1 MQNANSA
8 GSKTDDEFSWSNA
21 RHLTDANAQERARL
35 NDGSTKRRHAL
46 EPALAD
52 EHGVA
57 GTDRAAGRNDEARRS
72 RRVGVGDRDAVA
84 AGARRKAAGDRHR
97 ALDRHVGYIR
107 ILAGCRDFA
116 ENEERPI

>member
-1 MQNANSA
+1 MQNASSA

-46 EPALAD
+46 EPALAH
-52 EHGVA
+52 EHGIA

-72 RRVGVGDRDAVA
+72 RRIGVGYRDAIA
-84 AGARRKAAGDRHR
+84 AGARRKTTVDRR
-97 ALDRHVGYIR
+97 RTLDRHVRHVR
-107 ILAGCRDFA
+107 ILPGGFDLDY
-116 ENEERPI
+116 I